1 MIKRTAF
8 NCIFFVCLVM
18 PYFAIYTFLPIIL
31 DEIGLR
37 AGHTTDFLLNGL
49 LIIGA
54 LLGIW
59 FTVKYSR
66 RGFLISSFIV
76 LVISLGLL
84 SVLPSNLTVLMIIA
98 FSVFTLILSAVSNLV
113 GVFPAESFPTDIR
126 SSGVGFATAISRLGS
141 AASTFLLPMSMANL
155 GVQNTMLCLTGI
167 LVIGTIVSIAWA
179 PETKALSL
187 SDASNVSE

>member
-1 MIKRTAF
+1 M
-8 NCIFFVCLVM
+8 
-18 PYFAIYTFLPIIL
+18 
-31 DEIGLR
+31 
-37 AGHTTDFLLNGL
+37 H
-49 LIIGA
+49 
-54 LLGIW
+54 
-59 FTVKYSR
+59 
-66 RGFLISSFIV
+66 SFY
-76 LVISLGLL
+76 LHSFYL
-84 SVLPSNLTVLMIIA
+84 
-98 FSVFTLILSAVSNLV
+98 VSNLV
-113 GVFPAESFPTDIR
+113 GIFPAESFPTDIR

>member
-1 MIKRTAF
+1 MD
-8 NCIFFVCLVM
+8 
-18 PYFAIYTFLPIIL
+18 IYYKLY
-31 DEIGLR
+31 
-37 AGHTTDFLLNGL
+37 
-49 LIIGA
+49 
-54 LLGIW
+54 
-59 FTVKYSR
+59 VQ
-66 RGFLISSFIV
+66 ISSYILLKNEPIV
-76 LVISLGLL
+76 YLAIPYSFYFKHPHGLNSWDLVILFSE
-84 SVLPSNLTVLMIIA
+84 LPSNLTVLMIIA

-113 GVFPAESFPTDIR
+113 GVFPTESFPTDIR

-167 LVIGTIVSIAWA
+167 LVIGTLVLIAWA